1 MSNRVAAVV
10 LLVLSLAFLGAGLIH
25 AQAAKKEEPKA
36 EDKKEEEKKEG
47 DKEEEKKE
55 EIKPLTQK
63 EMHDTMEAVEKA
75 WNKLKIHARNK
86 MGDKAAAAADE
97 IAKLSADLLRYDG
110 NMLEPENKEKKA
122 RDQQDYKDWVAALIK
137 AAEEYSKHA
146 KKSAWDKADKEKDKI
161 NETCGDCHEKY
172 EPVKKD

>member
-1 MSNRVAAVV
+1 MSYRVAAVV
-10 LLVLSLAFLGAGLIH
+10 MLALSIAFLGAGLIH
-25 AQAAKKEEPKA
+25 AQTAKKEESKT
-36 EDKKEEEKKEG
+36 EEKKEG
-47 DKEEEKKE
+47 DKEEEKKD

-86 MGDKAAAAADE
+86 MGDKAAAAADD

-110 NMLEPENKEKKA
+110 NMLETENKDKKA
-122 RDQQDYKDWVAALIK
+122 RDQKDYQDWVAALIK